1 MAAHQWDT
9 VVAQMMTPGVVQ
21 IPGDVSVA
29 EAASLMERERT
40 PCLLVKDTE
49 SSYGL
54 MTPTDIVRKV
64 VAQGLEPD
72 DIEVRTIM
80 TQPVQFIEYDRLID
94 EASSLMMASGSPI
107 LIVTKEELPVGV
119 LTVRDLIYSP
129 HRWSVRIPATIHILE
144 GSTPRQDTPVTII
157 QLSHIGAVMESDLS
171 LLAGT
176 PVTIRFSLPH
186 LPTLFTVRGTVVAQQ
201 VQTPDSMDG
210 ISPPLSVT
218 EIQFSG
224 LSSSDQSAIK
234 AWVLRSAREPAE

>member
-1 MAAHQWDT
+1 MAAHHWDT

-80 TQPVQFIEYDRLID
+80 TQPVQFIEYDRLLD

-119 LTVRDLIYSP
+119 LTVRDLIHSP
-129 HRWSVRIPATIHILE
+129 HQRSVRIPATVCTLE
-144 GSTPRQDTPVTII
+144 EGPPQHDTPVTIV
-157 QLSHIGAVMESDLS
+157 QLSHIGAVIESDLS
-171 LLAGT
+171 FLAGT
-176 PVTIRFSLPH
+176 PVTIRFSLPDF
-186 LPTLFTVRGTVVAQQ
+186 PTLFTIQGTVVNQRAFAPHLED
-201 VQTPDSMDG
+201 VV
-210 ISPPLSVT
+210 SPPQSVT
-218 EIQFSG
+218 AIQFSH
-224 LSSSDQSAIK
+224 LSFSDQSTIK
-234 AWVLRSAREPAE
+234 TWMLRNTTEPSD

>member
-1 MAAHQWDT
+1 MAAHQLDT

-64 VAQGLEPD
+64 IIQGLDPD
-72 DIEVRTIM
+72 TIAVRTIM
-80 TQPVQFIEYDRLID
+80 TQPVQFIEYNRLID

-119 LTVRDLIYSP
+119 LTVRDLIRSP
-129 HRWSVRIPATIHILE
+129 HRWSVRVPATVRVLD
-144 GSTPRQDTPVTII
+144 GSAPPQDTPVTII
-157 QLSHIGAVMESDLS
+157 QLNHIGAVIESDLT
-171 LLAGT
+171 LLDGT
-176 PVTIRFSLPH
+176 PLTICFSLPD
-186 LPTLFTVRGTVVAQQ
+186 LPTPFTIRGTVVAQQ
-201 VQTPDSMDG
+201 VQTSDFMDG
-210 ISPPLSVT
+210 VNPPLSIT

-224 LSSSDQSAIK
+224 LSSSDQSVIK
-234 AWVLRSAREPAE
+234 AWGLRSAQWSCE